1 MLVLVVLVEY
11 TLHQNTQDLRPKDSS
26 LEGQILITK

>member
-11 TLHQNTQDLRPKDSS
+11 TSHQNTQDLRPKDSS
-26 LEGQILITK
+26 LEGTK